1 MKEGQAAHVETLGW
15 GVPSGFERMRSGLN
29 PPPTRSLA
37 TAGSFETE
45 QAEGLRRV
53 TMTSTAIMY
62 WAIASGIGTA
72 AVAKWHGW
80 HWAAQATSASI
91 AAALTAGTM
100 SLLWA

>member
-1 MKEGQAAHVETLGW
+1 
-15 GVPSGFERMRSGLN
+15 
-29 PPPTRSLA
+29 
-37 TAGSFETE
+37 
-45 QAEGLRRV
+45 
-53 TMTSTAIMY
+53 MTSTAIMY

-91 AAALTAGTM
+91 AAALTAGAM